1 MTLSIIIPVYNE
13 VHYISNLINRVI
25 KYTPKTKTKIII
37 VDDCSN
43 DGTKEWLINNKNIKT
58 KKHIKTKLI
67 LKQKNEGK
75 GSAII
80 EGLKYTNINDIILI
94 QDADLEYDPKD
105 ISKLW
110 KKIKEG
116 NDVVFGNRFHTI
128 RHYHYK
134 TFAIANYFISKVIS
148 LLFFYKISDAA
159 VCYKMFKRRKID
171 KRITLKE
178 KGFMFDFEFVSKILK
193 KKQNLKISEVD
204 ISYKGRTF
212 EEGKKISWIDGFR
225 ALLIILKVK
234 LFY

>member
-1 MTLSIIIPVYNE
+1 MM
-13 VHYISNLINRVI
+13 INKVI
-25 KYTPKTKTKIII
+25 KYSPKTKTKIII

-80 EGLKYTNINDIILI
+80 EGLKYTNINDTILI
-94 QDADLEYDPKD
+94 QDADMEYDPKD

-110 KKIKEG
+110 EKIKEG

-159 VCYKMFKRRKID
+159 VCYKMFKRKKID

-178 KGFMFDFEFVSKILK
+178 KDFMFDFEFTSKILK
-193 KKQNLKISEVD
+193 NKKFLKIAETN
-204 ISYKGRTF
+204 ISYFGRTF
-212 EEGKKISWIDGFR
+212 KDGKKISWMDGFK
-225 ALLIILKVK
+225 AIIVIIRIR
-234 LFY
+234 LFD